1 MASTNIYHWIGATAD
16 SVSKYD
22 WNVTNN
28 WLVEDTVANDSTTS
42 VSYTKYT
49 RATRYPISGDTVKIG
64 SLFHCLSPILFGGYV
79 GGMTHSAANGSWGD
93 GTTSGV
99 TGGGVELIIHTD
111 VAATNSPA
119 SFNNLYSL
127 LKNEDGSFYYT
138 ANAGGPWGAS
148 GSFSQNMTDY
158 NLVQALLSV
167 NPHMPVGTYNRLP
180 TIDAS
185 GNYATGASA
194 MYVNYTIDATAGSQY
209 SANNMAFY
217 GAYDAMC
224 QNYPCAPH
232 TVGEYGMTPAKYPFP
247 YLGGGLT
254 GDILKWATTQYARS
268 FYGYASAGSGGG
280 LTTAAGRN
288 EQTTAAARRNAWVG
302 GGISG
307 LTAGGATAAAVARAS
322 ENSLRVR
329 HTNLHAL
336 SSPTALNNPLFVD
349 LDLVQ
354 DKAIDGTIS
363 STVKIDQ
370 NLCTNH
376 AFRLEGGI
384 VRELDLIGD
393 ANVWAIGTTA
403 ASINSDV
410 STYLRTDT
418 TLRCGGVRI
427 RWVDGSDRFNTYSG
441 YFMGG
446 ITAGARTAVYGT
458 NDETMVRDSNA
469 NKLILEPVGERAGA
483 PAGGMQTEPVRSRNS
498 IVAGDQMGQYSLAW
512 QDPMFTIGLIN
523 GTTAGTVVIPTLE
536 SSSEYTKQWQIHMSG
551 PVSINT
557 IDDTGSNVVL
567 ASPLAGVNNRV
578 IVGNLYG
585 QKGTI
590 VDFRSNPGIDDIIL
604 GTVGGT
610 GVGQT
615 SCALSQVRLA
625 GGLQC
630 KDDSVTILASAGQVL
645 VNTKYV
651 SGKDIRPS
659 ITTGAYAAASQTVNN
674 RAVRDNLGGIDST
687 TSLPPSA
694 PQQIV

>member
-28 WLVEDTVANDSTTS
+28 WLVENTVADDSTTS

-79 GGMTHSAANGSWGD
+79 GGMTHSAANGWGD
-93 GTTSGV
+93 GTTSGI

-158 NLVQALLSV
+158 NLVQALLTV

-185 GNYATGASA
+185 GNYATGTSA
-194 MYVNYTIDATAGSQY
+194 MYVNYTIDATAGSAY
-209 SANNMAFY
+209 SANDMAFY

-224 QNYPCAPH
+224 QNYPCPPH
-232 TVGEYGMTPAKYPFP
+232 VVGEYGMTPAKYPFP

-336 SSPTALNNPLFVD
+336 SSSSPLNNPLFVD

-354 DKAIDGTIS
+354 DKGEDGTIS

-393 ANVWAIGTTA
+393 ASVWAVGTTA

-427 RWVDGSDRFNTYSG
+427 RWVDGSDRFNEYSG
-441 YFMGG
+441 YFLGG

-458 NDETMVRDSNA
+458 NDDTMVRDSNA
-469 NKLILEPVGERAGA
+469 NKLILEPVGERIEPNGA
-483 PAGGMQTEPVRSRNS
+483 TQIEPYSANAMMS
-498 IVAGDQMGQYSLAW
+498 GIVAGDEMLSRAY
-512 QDPMFTIGLIN
+512 QDPRFSIGLIN

-578 IVGNLYG
+578 IVGNLFA

-590 VDFRSNPGIDDIIL
+590 VDFRSNPKIDDIIL

-610 GVGQT
+610 SAGQT
-615 SCALSQVRLA
+615 SCALSAVRLA

-630 KDDSVTILASAGQVL
+630 KDDSVTILASAGQVM

-651 SGKDIRPS
+651 AGKDVRAS
-659 ITTGAYAAASQTVNN
+659 IAANTRTIAAVAAN
-674 RAVRDNLGGIDST
+674 RSAVANTPGLLT
-687 TSLPPSA
+687 TSDAISLNA
-694 PQQIV
+694 Q

>member
-1 MASTNIYHWIGATAD
+1 
-16 SVSKYD
+16 
-22 WNVTNN
+22 
-28 WLVEDTVANDSTTS
+28 
-42 VSYTKYT
+42 
-49 RATRYPISGDTVKIG
+49 
-64 SLFHCLSPILFGGYV
+64 
-79 GGMTHSAANGSWGD
+79 
-93 GTTSGV
+93 
-99 TGGGVELIIHTD
+99 
-111 VAATNSPA
+111 
-119 SFNNLYSL
+119 
-127 LKNEDGSFYYT
+127 
-138 ANAGGPWGAS
+138 
-148 GSFSQNMTDY
+148 
-158 NLVQALLSV
+158 
-167 NPHMPVGTYNRLP
+167 
-180 TIDAS
+180 
-185 GNYATGASA
+185 
-194 MYVNYTIDATAGSQY
+194 
-209 SANNMAFY
+209 MAFY
-217 GAYDAMC
+217 GAYDAFC
-224 QNYPCAPH
+224 QNYPCPPH
-232 TVGEYGMTPAKYPFP
+232 EVGEYGMTPAKYPFP

-268 FYGYASAGSGGG
+268 YYGYASAGSGSG

-354 DKAIDGTIS
+354 DRATDGTIS

-393 ANVWAIGTTA
+393 AHVWAVGTTA

-458 NDETMVRDSNA
+458 NDDTMVRDSNA

-483 PAGGMQTEPVRSRNS
+483 PAGATQIEPVLSRNS
-498 IVAGDQMGQYSLAW
+498 IVAGDQMGQYSTAW

-557 IDDTGSNVVL
+557 IEDTGSNVVL

-578 IVGNLYG
+578 IVGNLFG

-590 VDFRSNPGIDDIIL
+590 VDFRSNPKIDDIIL

-630 KDDSVTILASAGQVL
+630 RDDSVTILASAGQVMI
-645 VNTKYV
+645 NTKYV
-651 SGKDIRPS
+651 AGKDVRPS
-659 ITTGAYAAASQTVNN
+659 IILNATIPTLRAAAKD
-674 RAVRDNLGGIDST
+674 AVARIGDSLLPID
-687 TSLPPSA
+687 A
-694 PQQIV
+694 QAQA

>member
-28 WLVEDTVANDSTTS
+28 WLVENTVANDSTTS

-138 ANAGGPWGAS
+138 ANAGGPWGAT

-232 TVGEYGMTPAKYPFP
+232 EVGEYGMTPAKYPFP

-307 LTAGGATAAAVARAS
+307 LTAGGATAAAVARATD
-322 ENSLRVR
+322 NSLRVR

-354 DKAIDGTIS
+354 DKGEDGTIS

-393 ANVWAIGTTA
+393 ANVWAVGTTA

-483 PAGGMQTEPVRSRNS
+483 PAGATQIEPVRSRNG

-578 IVGNLYG
+578 VVGTLYG

-590 VDFRSNPGIDDIIL
+590 VDFRSNPKIDDIIL
-604 GTVGGT
+604 GAVGGT
-610 GVGQT
+610 GLTQT
-615 SCALSQVRLA
+615 SCLLTAVRLA

-630 KDDSVTILASAGQVL
+630 KDDSVTILASAGQVMI
-645 VNTKYV
+645 NTKYV
-651 SGKDIRPS
+651 AGKDVRAS
-659 ITTGAYAAASQTVNN
+659 AAANQNTPALVAAA
-674 RAVRDNLGGIDST
+674 RFAVSNTPGL
-687 TSLPPSA
+687 LA
-694 PQQIV
+694 PQNAITLDRQE

>member
-1 MASTNIYHWIGATAD
+1 
-16 SVSKYD
+16 
-22 WNVTNN
+22 
-28 WLVEDTVANDSTTS
+28 
-42 VSYTKYT
+42 
-49 RATRYPISGDTVKIG
+49 
-64 SLFHCLSPILFGGYV
+64 
-79 GGMTHSAANGSWGD
+79 
-93 GTTSGV
+93 
-99 TGGGVELIIHTD
+99 
-111 VAATNSPA
+111 
-119 SFNNLYSL
+119 
-127 LKNEDGSFYYT
+127 
-138 ANAGGPWGAS
+138 
-148 GSFSQNMTDY
+148 
-158 NLVQALLSV
+158 
-167 NPHMPVGTYNRLP
+167 
-180 TIDAS
+180 
-185 GNYATGASA
+185 
-194 MYVNYTIDATAGSQY
+194 
-209 SANNMAFY
+209 
-217 GAYDAMC
+217 
-224 QNYPCAPH
+224 
-232 TVGEYGMTPAKYPFP
+232 MTPAKYPFP

-268 FYGYASAGSGGG
+268 YYGYASAGSGGG

-307 LTAGGATAAAVARAS
+307 LTAGGLTGVAVARATD
-322 ENSLRVR
+322 NSLRVR
-329 HTNLHAL
+329 HTNLFAL
-336 SSPTALNNPLFVD
+336 SSSTPLNNPLFVD

-354 DKAIDGTIS
+354 DKAVDGTIS

-384 VRELDLIGD
+384 VRELNLIGD
-393 ANVWAIGTTA
+393 ANVWAVGTTA

-410 STYLRTDT
+410 STYLRTDA
-418 TLRCGGVRI
+418 TLRCGGIRI

-458 NDETMVRDSNA
+458 NDDSMVRDSNA
-469 NKLILEPVGERAGA
+469 NKLILEPVGEKADTSNLDIVSRGA
-483 PAGGMQTEPVRSRNS
+483 SNKPMTSGF
-498 IVAGDQMGQYSLAW
+498 VAGDQMGQYSTAW

-523 GTTAGTVVIPTLE
+523 GTTAGTVNIPTLE

-551 PVSINT
+551 PVVINT
-557 IDDTGSNVVL
+557 IDDTGSNIVL

-578 IVGNLYG
+578 VVGTLFG

-615 SCALSQVRLA
+615 SCALSAVRLA

-630 KDDSVTILASAGQVL
+630 KDDSVTILPSGGQVMI
-645 VNTKYV
+645 NTKYV

-659 ITTGAYAAASQTVNN
+659 ITTGAFAPSLREPAKAAITGMMIDGFA
-674 RAVRDNLGGIDST
+674 AVTPPAI
-687 TSLPPSA
+687 SL
-694 PQQIV
+694 

>member
-79 GGMTHSAANGSWGD
+79 GGMTHSAANGWGD
-93 GTTSGV
+93 GTTSGI

-138 ANAGGPWGAS
+138 ANAGGPWGAT

-232 TVGEYGMTPAKYPFP
+232 EVGEYGMTPAKYPFP

-307 LTAGGATAAAVARAS
+307 LTAGGLTGVAVARAT

-384 VRELDLIGD
+384 VRELNLIGD

-458 NDETMVRDSNA
+458 NDDTMVRDSNA

-483 PAGGMQTEPVRSRNS
+483 PAGATQIEPVRSRNG

-578 IVGNLYG
+578 IVGNLFG

-630 KDDSVTILASAGQVL
+630 RDDSVTILASAGQVMI
-645 VNTKYV
+645 NTKYV
-651 SGKDIRPS
+651 SGKDVRPS
-659 ITTGAYAAASQTVNN
+659 ITTGAYAATSQTVNN
-674 RAVRDNLGGIDST
+674 RAVRDNLGGIDIT
-687 TSLPPSA
+687 TTLPPNA
-694 PQQIV
+694 QGQAL